1 MLIRYVLMA
10 LVFLHGAFASGMIP
24 VLNEQM
30 GDQAPYAF
38 ALYFFG
44 MVLGQL
50 SIWRWPRLSKPWA
63 ALPVY
68 ELAFAVALAYMA
80 ALMSDVGFLTGRF
93 VEGIASGLTLPLLF
107 VHIIRLKSW
116 GAAEKRVAW
125 LNSVFAGGFVSGPL
139 VVDGVVPHAGASG
152 ALLVFAGLIA
162 LSALALWVQPRT
174 EPSESTEADR
184 AALADAPHGL
194 LLFFPLFAAKLTY
207 GYMLAFL
214 SALGPRYFPSL
225 SYFTILL
232 ILAGIFMVGQVIGAL
247 LLRRFSRVGLNV
259 VVPLTLTATL
269 VWFAG
274 FDAGEAIFAVAVS
287 HALLAFYGYHN
298 FAGLPESAQKF
309 ALFNLSSDPGM
320 VIGALLAALG
330 TSGGW
335 AIAALGAVPAV
346 YWAFGGARRE
356 KERQTE

>member
-1 MLIRYVLMA
+1 M
-10 LVFLHGAFASGMIP
+10 
-24 VLNEQM
+24 
-30 GDQAPYAF
+30 
-38 ALYFFG
+38 
-44 MVLGQL
+44 
-50 SIWRWPRLSKPWA
+50 
-63 ALPVY
+63 
-68 ELAFAVALAYMA
+68 
-80 ALMSDVGFLTGRF
+80 
-93 VEGIASGLTLPLLF
+93 
-107 VHIIRLKSW
+107 
-116 GAAEKRVAW
+116 
-125 LNSVFAGGFVSGPL
+125 
-139 VVDGVVPHAGASG
+139 PHAGASG

>member
-1 MLIRYVLMA
+1 VIRYVLMA

-24 VLNEQM
+24 VLNQQM
-30 GDQAPYAF
+30 GDRAPYAF
-38 ALYFFG
+38 SLYFAG

-50 SIWRWPRLSKPWA
+50 AIWRWPRLSKPWA

-68 ELAFAVALAYMA
+68 EIAFAGALVYMA
-80 ALMSDVGFLTGRF
+80 AMKSDAGFLTGRLF
-93 VEGIASGLTLPLLF
+93 EGIASGLTLPILF
-107 VHIIRLKSW
+107 VHIIRLESW

-139 VVDGVVPHAGASG
+139 IVDAVVPRWQAPG

-162 LSALALWVQPRT
+162 LFALVLWAQP
-174 EPSESTEADR
+174 ESLPGKPTEADR
-184 AALADAPHGL
+184 AAIADAPKGL

-232 ILAGIFMVGQVIGAL
+232 ILAGIFMVGQVMGAL

-259 VVPLTLTATL
+259 VVPLVLTATML
-269 VWFAG
+269 WFAG
-274 FDAGEAIFAVAVS
+274 FDAGEAIFAVAVG

-320 VIGALLAALG
+320 ILGALLAAAG
-330 TSGGW
+330 TTGGW
-335 AIAALGAVPAV
+335 AIAALGVVPLAYV
-346 YWAFGGARRE
+346 VVSRRAAAP
-356 KERQTE
+356 T